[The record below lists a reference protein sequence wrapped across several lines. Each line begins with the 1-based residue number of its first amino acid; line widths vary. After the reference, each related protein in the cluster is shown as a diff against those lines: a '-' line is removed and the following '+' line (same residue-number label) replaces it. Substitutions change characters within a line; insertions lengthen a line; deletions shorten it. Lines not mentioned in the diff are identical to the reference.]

1 MDAYFDACRKY
12 DSKVTITF
20 ELPHNNRYWKLCE
33 IKEFRNRFELDHE
46 GIVSCCQIGLRSVRT
61 GRMIGKRYRVV
72 SNNKQVRVSSCQVCE
87 MSLLGR
93 ARYIFGGQLA
103 SDGILYQEI
112 CDSLDSYR
120 DCFSDHR

>member
-1 MDAYFDACRKY
+1 MLSDWTSFGEDWTNDREAI
-12 DSKVTITF
+12 SS
-20 ELPHNNRYWKLCE
+20 
-33 IKEFRNRFELDHE
+33 RF
-46 GIVSCCQIGLRSVRT
+46 QQQT
-61 GRMIGKRYRVV
+61 GD
-72 SNNKQVRVSSCQVCE
+72 RVSSCQVCE